1 MGHAPRLLVPGPVPI
16 DPRVMDVLSAPA
28 EAHYGEKWVRRYA
41 EVEDMLLRLFQMRNA
56 EVFPIAGPAHVG
68 GEVLFFTL
76 FRRGDRVAVI
86 DNGFFGARI
95 AEMLRAHHLDVEVI
109 HADWG
114 EPPDLHDVERVARSG
129 VKALAVIH
137 NETSTGMTN
146 PMKEIAK
153 AATDHGAWVLVDAV
167 SSWGGI
173 PLPCDAWRIEACFAA
188 SQKCLGSAP
197 GIAPVAVTKRLLDDV
212 DPAAVEGWYTSL
224 FTWRRIHKDWGDWHP
239 QPTTISTNVFYGFH
253 KALKLF
259 FEDGM
264 EARFRRHEVIAR
276 AYREG
281 LAGLGFTFFSKPEYR
296 SNTVS
301 SARPP
306 KGLDAH
312 DLIARLKTEHDIFI
326 AGTLGPMRGQGI
338 RIGHLGL
345 QANRENVEAI
355 LTALAGYA
363 KSVGVKH
370 TGDAVDR
377 AVQIAA
383 KIS

>member
-1 MGHAPRLLVPGPVPI
+1 MGAPLRLLIPGPVPI
-16 DPRVMDVLSAPA
+16 DPRVLEELSSPA
-28 EAHYGEKWVRRYA
+28 EPHYGEKWLKRYH
-41 EVEDMLLRLFQMRNA
+41 EVEDMLARLFQMDDA
-56 EVFPIAGPAHVG
+56 EVFPIAGPAHIG

-76 FRRGDRVAVI
+76 FRRGDRVAVV
-86 DNGFFGARI
+86 DNGFFGARM
-95 AEMLRAHHLDVEVI
+95 AEVLRAHHLDVTVI
-109 HADWG
+109 SAPWG
-114 EPPDLHDVERVARSG
+114 EPPDLHEVERVARSG
-129 VKALAVIH
+129 VKALTVVH

-146 PMKEIAK
+146 PMREIAK
-153 AATDHGAWVLVDAV
+153 AATDHGTWVLVDAV

-173 PLPCDAWRIEACFAA
+173 PFPCTEWNIEACFAA

-212 DPAAVEGWYTSL
+212 DPATVEGWYTSL
-224 FTWRRIHKDWGDWHP
+224 FTWRRIHKEWGDWHP
-239 QPTTISTNVFYGFH
+239 QPTTISTNVFYAFH
-253 KALKLF
+253 RALALF
-259 FEDGM
+259 FQDGM
-264 EARFRRHEVIAR
+264 EARYRRHEVIAR

-281 LAGLGFTFFSKPEYR
+281 LAGLGFTFFSRPEYQ

-301 SARPP
+301 SAKPP

-312 DLIARLKTEHDIFI
+312 ELIARLKRDHNIFI

-345 QANRENVEAI
+345 QASRENLEAI

-363 KSVGVKH
+363 RSVGVKH
-370 TGDAVDR
+370 TEDAVDR

-383 KIS
+383 KVG